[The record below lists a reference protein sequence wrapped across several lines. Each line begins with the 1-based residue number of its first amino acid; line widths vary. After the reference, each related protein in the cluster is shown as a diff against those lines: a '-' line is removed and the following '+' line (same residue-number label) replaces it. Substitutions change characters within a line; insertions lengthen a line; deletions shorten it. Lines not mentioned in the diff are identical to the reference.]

1 MPASPYQEPEPART
15 TASSVLLFPPVSSF
29 SATIRRRFSHRPR
42 RFVDRPGRSVPL
54 STSPNDRPVATI
66 PRPELTTDYLAVF
79 VVLVVVQTHRERVA
93 TPVYVHEPR
102 RSPSQSRR
110 HSPAYNA
117 PTVYLHARNIC
128 APRADWSAVCH
139 DAGASSVS
147 SPPASLPH
155 CRSRRR
161 KLPSPPRRAL
171 QRACARQYRSSLS
184 LALSV
189 ARLLHVICACN
200 SKEVGSPSLLSI
212 KRISPLY

>member
-1 MPASPYQEPEPART
+1 MPASPYQEPEPARA

-54 STSPNDRPVATI
+54 SASPNDRPVATI

-110 HSPAYNA
+110 HSVPPRITRFLFTYTLATYVRRE
-117 PTVYLHARNIC
+117 PTDQLCVMTQGRQVSPLRPHPSHTAARAAANSHPLHVALSSAHARANTV
-128 APRADWSAVCH
+128 ALSR
-139 DAGASSVS
+139 
-147 SPPASLPH
+147 SLSQ
-155 CRSRRR
+155 SRDCFMSYARVTRR
-161 KLPSPPRRAL
+161 KS
-171 QRACARQYRSSLS
+171 
-184 LALSV
+184 
-189 ARLLHVICACN
+189 ARLLFY
-200 SKEVGSPSLLSI
+200 
-212 KRISPLY
+212 R